1 MSEELPARYEPAAI
15 EQRLYQFWEKGE
27 FFTPLLDPERPK
39 FSIVIPPPNVTGR
52 LHIGHALV
60 NTLQDIVVRWKR
72 MSGYN
77 TLWLP
82 GTDHAGIATQMLV
95 DRDLQSKGISR
106 FDLGRETFVE
116 KVWEWKEKYGG
127 EIINQLKRLGA
138 SCDWTRS
145 RF

>member
-1 MSEELPARYEPAAI
+1 MKEELDKRYEPAAI

-27 FFTPLLDPERPK
+27 FFTPDADPERPK

-72 MSGYN
+72 MSGFN

-82 GTDHAGIATQMLV
+82 GTDHAGIATQMV
-95 DRDLQSKGISR
+95 VERDLNKQGINR
-106 FDLGRETFVE
+106 HDLGRE
-116 KVWEWKEKYGG
+116 G
-127 EIINQLKRLGA
+127 
-138 SCDWTRS
+138 
-145 RF
+145 